1 MAAIF
6 TESWVQGAQVVFA
19 AVGKKTVD
27 IAEGT
32 GRYTT
37 LLMRTLVAIFKPP
50 FEWRQWSK
58 QLEAVGVQSAP
69 VVIITCVFT
78 GMVFTLQTYDGFAR
92 FQAEAYVPGILGV
105 ALLRELAPVL
115 GGMMMAGRVGSAIA
129 AELGTM
135 KVTSQIDALEV
146 MATDPVSYLVVPRF
160 LAAIIMLP
168 LLITLGDF
176 LGLWGGWFLVT
187 YVLDAP
193 LYGFMDRVFEFLE
206 PFDYWSGMIK
216 SCVFGGIIAL
226 TGCYMG
232 LATRGGAEGVGKA
245 TTKAVVYSSIGILI
259 SDFFL
264 TKALL

>member
-1 MAAIF
+1 MFAAIGRQ
-6 TESWVQGAQVVFA
+6 TTQ
-19 AVGKKTVD
+19 
-27 IAEGT
+27 IAEGA
-32 GRYTT
+32 GRYTQ
-37 LLMRTLVAIFKPP
+37 LGLRTLGAIFQPP
-50 FEWRQWSK
+50 FEFKQWLK
-58 QLEAVGVQSAP
+58 QLEVIGVNSAP
-69 VVIITCVFT
+69 VVIITCIFT

-92 FQAEAYVPGILGV
+92 FQAQDYVPGVLGV

-135 KVTSQIDALEV
+135 KVTDQIDALEV
-146 MATDPVSYLVVPRF
+146 MATDPVSFLVVPRF
-160 LAAIIMLP
+160 LATILMLP

-176 LGLWGGWFLVT
+176 LGLWGGWFLITHVM
-187 YVLDAP
+187 DAP
-193 LYGFMDRVFEFLE
+193 IYGFMDRVFEFLE

-216 SCVFGGIIAL
+216 SAVFGGIIAL

-232 LATRGGAEGVGKA
+232 LATRGGAEGVGNA

-264 TKALL
+264 TKVLL

>member
-1 MAAIF
+1 MLAAIGRR
-6 TESWVQGAQVVFA
+6 TTQ
-19 AVGKKTVD
+19 

-37 LLMRTLVAIFKPP
+37 LCLRTLGAVFRPP
-50 FEWRQWSK
+50 FEWRQLSK
-58 QLEAVGVQSAP
+58 QLEMIGVQSAP

-92 FQAEAYVPGILGV
+92 FQAQGYVPGVLGV
-105 ALLRELAPVL
+105 ALLRELGPVL

-135 KVTSQIDALEV
+135 KVTDQIDALEV
-146 MATDPVSYLVVPRF
+146 MATDPISYLVVPRF
-160 LAAIIMLP
+160 LASIIMLP

-176 LGLWGGWFLVT
+176 LGLWGGWFLVNE
-187 YVLDAP
+187 VLNAP

-216 SCVFGGIIAL
+216 SCFFGGIIAL

-232 LATRGGAEGVGKA
+232 LATRGGAEGVGKS
-245 TTKAVVYSSIGILI
+245 TTRAVVYSSIGILI

-264 TKALL
+264 TKVLL